1 VRPGTTASRGHTRG
15 VPDVAPLD
23 GVLPGASAVVLVEGT
38 SDQAAVLALADRR
51 GIDLAELGVD
61 VVAIGGATNIGHFL
75 ERAIAR
81 GLPVTG
87 LCDAGE
93 APTYRRALQ
102 RVGLGTDLAR
112 AGFFVC
118 TVDLEDELIRAL
130 GTSTVEQVLDAEG
143 DLESF
148 RRFQK
153 QPAQRERPLDQQL
166 RRFMGTRSGRK
177 IWYGHVLVEA
187 LDLDHVPPPLDDVLD
202 AAVKPSSGRR

>member
-1 VRPGTTASRGHTRG
+1 VH
-15 VPDVAPLD
+15 DVAPLD
-23 GVLPGASAVVLVEGT
+23 GVRPRASAVVLVEGT
-38 SDQAAVLALADRR
+38 SDRAAVLALADRR
-51 GIDLAELGVD
+51 GLDLAGRGVD
-61 VVAIGGATNIGHFL
+61 VVPIGGATNIRHFL
-75 ERAIAR
+75 EPAVAR
-81 GLPVTG
+81 GLRVVG

-102 RVGLGTDLAR
+102 RTGLGSDLGW

-118 TVDLEDELIRAL
+118 TEDLEDELIRAL
-130 GTSTVEQVLDAEG
+130 GTSAVEQVLDAEG

-153 QPAQRERPLDQQL
+153 QPAQRGRPLDQQL

-187 LDLDHVPPPLDDVLD
+187 LDLERVPPPLDAVLD
-202 AAVKPSSGRR
+202 AAVRPSSGRR